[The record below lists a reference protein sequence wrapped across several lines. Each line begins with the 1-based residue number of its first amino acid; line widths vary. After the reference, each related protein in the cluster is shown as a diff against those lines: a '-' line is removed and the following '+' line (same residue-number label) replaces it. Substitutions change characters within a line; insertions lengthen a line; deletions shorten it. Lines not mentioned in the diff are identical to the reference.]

1 MRKRCLNK
9 MDKNYSKYGGR
20 GISICERWDDY
31 ANFLHDM
38 GEAPEGMTIDRID
51 VNGNYEP
58 GNCRWADAITQMNNM
73 RTNIL
78 IRHKGETLTVK
89 QWSRRLNMPYHAL
102 YQRLFKLSWSVEKAF
117 THPVVLGNNGSTK
130 EFL

>member
-1 MRKRCLNK
+1 MRKRCFNK
-9 MDKNYSKYGGR
+9 LDKSYPKYGGR
-20 GISICERWDDY
+20 GISICERWADY
-31 ANFLHDM
+31 ANFLQDM

-58 GNCRWADAITQMNNM
+58 DNCRWADALTQMNNM

-78 IRHKGETLTVK
+78 IRYKGETLTVK

-102 YQRLFKLSWSVEKAF
+102 YQRLFKLSWPVEKAF
-117 THPVVLGNNGSTK
+117 TLPVVLGNNGK
-130 EFL
+130 